1 MKLEEIVNAYPALS
15 KLAGQDL
22 PLPILYRFS
31 KILAALEPEINFF
44 MVQKEKLFEEFGVI
58 EDGCYT
64 ILPENMEIFTGKMQ
78 ALAEVETEIDPESIG
93 LPLEL
98 PLIDRVSLSYND
110 LQFLENFVKLG
121 GTDNARDKT

>member
-1 MKLEEIVNAYPALS
+1 MKLEKIVNAYPALS

-44 MVQKEKLFEEFGVI
+44 MTQKEKLFEELGVI

-64 ILPENMEIFTGKMQ
+64 IPPENAEIFSEKVQ
-78 ALAEVETEIDPESIG
+78 ALAEVETEITPSAIG

-98 PLIDRVSLSYND
+98 PLIDGVSLSYND
-110 LQFLENFVKLG
+110 LQYLENFVKLG
-121 GTDNARDKT
+121 GTDNARDNA